1 MRRHGIIL
9 GMGIMSGFLELIID
23 ATFVSDFVDVLL
35 RPFRNAK
42 PVKNRLRSRGI
53 YGADSGALI
62 VGQVVI
68 ARLKGHGAS
77 KAVVIDP
84 DGVYLVRLTDQP
96 GPGAFELA
104 SLKRTKIGR
113 QYAVLGE
120 VFAAKPSWCRTI
132 RGQKRLGRADF
143 DQLQELLM

>member
-1 MRRHGIIL
+1 
-9 GMGIMSGFLELIID
+9 MGIMSGFLELIID

-53 YGADSGALI
+53 YGVDSGALI

-113 QYAVLGE
+113 QYAVQGKYSPRSRVGAE
-120 VFAAKPSWCRTI
+120 PSVVRSDSVGPILSSSKSC
-132 RGQKRLGRADF
+132 
-143 DQLQELLM
+143 